1 MTQTCLNTTQ
11 LFRIYNFAIG
21 KKQRL
26 LLKLILLFTKL
37 YTPKKKEK
45 QREIFCTIAMFFQKK
60 KGTYYRTHILSL
72 PLFVLL
78 SELLGGIGRSRNH
91 PAAVN

>member
-1 MTQTCLNTTQ
+1 
-11 LFRIYNFAIG
+11 
-21 KKQRL
+21 
-26 LLKLILLFTKL
+26 
-37 YTPKKKEK
+37 
-45 QREIFCTIAMFFQKK
+45 MFFQKK